1 MSLANWLFLQKP
13 VKRQAFQ
20 SAIVTS
26 SVMMTPTN
34 NMTSPFLE
42 LSNETVLGDM
52 VPHQRHSNLYYL
64 LIPIPWLN
72 LAVQMVFTR
81 IIVGYLKSKPP
92 LSQTGVLLLRKQL
105 NDPGPGSLNNQVA
118 KRDCLASCSHSL
130 SLNMSQWIEIYWFCL
145 RPLKI

>member
-1 MSLANWLFLQKP
+1 MCDHSSRANNHHKVSLANWLFLQKP

-72 LAVQMVFTR
+72 LAVQILFTY

-92 LSQTGVLLLRKQL
+92 LSQTGVLSIDWTYNLY
-105 NDPGPGSLNNQVA
+105 NS
-118 KRDCLASCSHSL
+118 
-130 SLNMSQWIEIYWFCL
+130 I
-145 RPLKI
+145 